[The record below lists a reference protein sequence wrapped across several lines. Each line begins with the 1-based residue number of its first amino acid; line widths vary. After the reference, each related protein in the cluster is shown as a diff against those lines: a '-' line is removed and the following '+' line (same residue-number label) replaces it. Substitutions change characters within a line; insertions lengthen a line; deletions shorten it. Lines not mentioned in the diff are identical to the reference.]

1 MTIYIG
7 VMALEF
13 APVLMEK
20 FGWKVS
26 LARIN
31 KVMFFILALGPCC
44 PPCTNPPWDP
54 DDSGGEK
61 IHPLWQSYELLPVFS
76 LLTAFIMGFSIV
88 VFEGS
93 LVQAGLAGRGPNE
106 KPLFYKLTQVIDIF
120 LILFVALRF
129 AEIVINDKSEY
140 LSQWD
145 RYALMFW
152 SEIALMIFP
161 LLVFH
166 WDKSRRDSRMLFL
179 GPSACCWAPPSGDWT
194 TPCSPSTPAMATTT
208 SLRGGSADLLG
219 LCCHRGVCLFAADPA
234 LAGTAIT

>member
-1 MTIYIG
+1 
-7 VMALEF
+7 
-13 APVLMEK
+13 
-20 FGWKVS
+20 
-26 LARIN
+26 
-31 KVMFFILALGPCC
+31 
-44 PPCTNPPWDP
+44 
-54 DDSGGEK
+54 
-61 IHPLWQSYELLPVFS
+61 
-76 LLTAFIMGFSIV
+76 MGFSIV

-140 LSQWD
+140 LSQWN

-179 GPSACCWAPPSGDWT
+179 GALSMLLGAALWRLDYS
-194 TPCSPSTPAMATTT
+194 CSPSTPAMATTT

-219 LCCHRGVCLFAADPA
+219 LRRHRGVCLFAADPA
-234 LAGTAIT
+234 AAGTAIT

>member
-1 MTIYIG
+1 
-7 VMALEF
+7 
-13 APVLMEK
+13 
-20 FGWKVS
+20 
-26 LARIN
+26 
-31 KVMFFILALGPCC
+31 
-44 PPCTNPPWDP
+44 
-54 DDSGGEK
+54 
-61 IHPLWQSYELLPVFS
+61 
-76 LLTAFIMGFSIV
+76 MGFSIV

-106 KPLFYKLTQVIDIF
+106 KSLFYKLTQVIDIF

-140 LSQWD
+140 LSEWN
-145 RYALMFW
+145 RFSIMFW

-194 TPCSPSTPAMATTT
+194 TPARLQPRQWLPLLP
-208 SLRGGSADLLG
+208 LRDGSADLLG
-219 LCCHRGVCLFAADPA
+219 LRRHRGVCLFAADPVA
-234 LAGTAIT
+234 AGTAIT